1 MSHLLMRV
9 AEFVS
14 GVDWM
19 LFDDVDQNLVY
30 GINVDKEFSHTVQDD
45 TCCMGDWK
53 VVRPKNSS
61 LLCMKKVT
69 KKINVCL

>member
-30 GINVDKEFSHTVQDD
+30 GISVDKEFSYTVQDD
-45 TCCMGDWK
+45 TCCMGD
-53 VVRPKNSS
+53 
-61 LLCMKKVT
+61 
-69 KKINVCL
+69 